1 VALPTPLL
9 VPLIEDGFLGTGIEE
24 SVLEHY
30 LNDPSLKGIEA
41 IVPGCTHYPL
51 LREAAAKLRPG
62 VDWID
67 APAIVAEAVDSAL
80 DATVEGLG
88 TTTYYLSDATPSF
101 LAMAS
106 STFGIK
112 AHWEKKVL

>member
-1 VALPTPLL
+1 
-9 VPLIEDGFLGTGIEE
+9 
-24 SVLEHY
+24 
-30 LNDPSLKGIEA
+30 
-41 IVPGCTHYPL
+41 

-67 APAIVAEAVDSAL
+67 APAIVAEAVVSAW
-80 DATVEGLG
+80 AEAGEGSG

-101 LAMAS
+101 LALAS

>member
-1 VALPTPLL
+1 
-9 VPLIEDGFLGTGIEE
+9 
-24 SVLEHY
+24 
-30 LNDPSLKGIEA
+30 
-41 IVPGCTHYPL
+41 

-67 APAIVAEAVDSAL
+67 APAIVADAVGSAW

-88 TTTYYLSDATPSF
+88 TTTYFLSDATPSF
-101 LAMAS
+101 LALAS

>member
-1 VALPTPLL
+1 
-9 VPLIEDGFLGTGIEE
+9 
-24 SVLEHY
+24 
-30 LNDPSLKGIEA
+30 
-41 IVPGCTHYPL
+41 
-51 LREAAAKLRPG
+51 

-67 APAIVAEAVDSAL
+67 APAIVAEAVDSAW
-80 DATVEGLG
+80 DAPAQGLG

-112 AHWEKKVL
+112 ANWEKKVL